1 MRNKITRAVFLVA
14 FVGIVIPS
22 NLFVYATRD
31 TVYVESVQSSVQV
44 PTIESPVQTKDTNAT
59 NQVVAADIAKV
70 LGIKVEEEET
80 YSLVFG
86 EELAK
91 YDIVYKSQ
99 DSEDVLNDKFQ
110 DLNTITPTDLGD
122 VSLID
127 IPKVDALDNIESKKD
142 IQKEEKEKEREREL
156 LLQSQNNALLI
167 TETPDK
173 NYKGTIVPL
182 TAEDRDILERLVM
195 GEAGTEG
202 FEGAALVAQAIRD
215 TMVYKGFSSVESVRK
230 ACAYSG
236 TLTRTPNK
244 NVLDAVK
251 YIFDEGGI
259 AVKHKIFYFY
269 AHKIVDS
276 AFHESQKFIVEYKGH
291 RFFSTHN

>member
-1 MRNKITRAVFLVA
+1 MRNKITRAVFLVTCI
-14 FVGIVIPS
+14 GIIIPS
-22 NLFVYATRD
+22 NIFVYATRD
-31 TVYVESVQSSVQV
+31 TVYVEKVQSSVSV
-44 PTIESPVQTKDTNAT
+44 PTIESPVETKDSNAT
-59 NQVVAADIAKV
+59 NKVVAADIAEV
-70 LGIKVEEEET
+70 LGIKVDEEEA

-91 YDIVYKSQ
+91 YDIVYKSY
-99 DSEDVLNDKFQ
+99 DSEEVLNDRFQ

-127 IPKVDALDNIESKKD
+127 IPKVDALDNVESKKD
-142 IQKEEKEKEREREL
+142 IQKEEKEREKEREVFL
-156 LLQSQNNALLI
+156 ANQSDALLI
-167 TETPDK
+167 TETPDDT
-173 NYKGTIVPL
+173 YRGTIVPL
-182 TAEDRDILERLVM
+182 TPEDRDILERLVM

-215 TMVYKGFSSVESVRK
+215 TMVYKGFTSVESVRK

-236 TLTRTPNK
+236 TLTREPNQ
-244 NVLDAVK
+244 NVLDAVRF
-251 YIFDEGGI
+251 IFDEGGM

-269 AHKIVDS
+269 APKIVNS